1 MPWPVAEPAGQLTLR
16 DALAAALMS
25 SPELAPFSWE
35 VRAREAD
42 ALQAGLRPNPEFDA
56 ELENFAGSGD
66 LGGFGASET
75 TLFLSQLL
83 ELGGKRSKRLR
94 VAELDRDLA
103 AWDYETARI
112 DVLTEVT
119 KAFTALLAAQ
129 EQHALAEDLVRVA
142 QDVLESVTERVKAGA
157 TSPVEESRARVELE
171 TSRVDLDRTA
181 RALTVAR
188 KRLAATW
195 GSVAPQFSDAAGALE
210 TTPPTPT
217 LDELLT
223 RIEQNPDLARWV
235 TELDQRQAA
244 LALEKTRR
252 IPNLALGAGVR
263 HFAESDDNAL
273 VVGLSVP
280 FPIFDRNQGAARAQA
295 FRVERAK
302 EQRRAALVR
311 IQTQLAAAHEELRAS
326 RSESL
331 ALKNHVLPQA
341 DIAFL
346 TAQDAYRS
354 GRMNFTDVLDT
365 RRTLFELRAR
375 YFRSLAEYQ
384 AAKADI
390 ERLIGEHIGHT
401 TSENGRP

>member
-1 MPWPVAEPAGQLTLR
+1 VN
-16 DALAAALMS
+16 

-35 VRAREAD
+35 VRAREAE
-42 ALQAGLRPNPEFDA
+42 AIQAGLRPNPELGA
-56 ELENFAGSGD
+56 ELENFAGSGE
-66 LGGFGASET
+66 LGGLGASET
-75 TLFLSQLL
+75 TISLSQLL

-103 AWDYETARI
+103 TWDYEAARI
-112 DVLTEVT
+112 NVLTAVT
-119 KAFTALLAAQ
+119 KTFAALLAAQ
-129 EQHALAEDLVRVA
+129 QQQTLAEEFVQVA
-142 QDVLESVTERVKAGA
+142 QDVLESVTQRVEAGA
-157 TSPVEESRARVELE
+157 SSPVEESRARVELE

-195 GSVAPQFSDAAGALE
+195 GSTRPQFSAAGGELE
-210 TTPPTPT
+210 STLPTPP
-217 LDELLT
+217 LEELVA

-235 TELDQRQAA
+235 TEFDQRQAA
-244 LALEKTRR
+244 LELEEARGT
-252 IPNLALGAGVR
+252 PNLTLGAGVR
-263 HFAESDDNAL
+263 HFADSSDNAL
-273 VVGLSVP
+273 VVGMSLP
-280 FPIFDRNQGAARAQA
+280 LPIFDRNQGAARAQA
-295 FRVERAK
+295 FRVQQAK
-302 EQRRAALVR
+302 EERRATAVR
-311 IQTQLAAAHEELRAS
+311 IRTRLAAAYEELRAT

-331 ALKNHVLPQA
+331 ALKDRVLPQA

-354 GRMNFTDVLDT
+354 GRMRFTGVLDT
-365 RRTLFELRAR
+365 KRTLFELRAR
-375 YFRSLAEYQ
+375 YFRALADYQ